1 VDKSSNIYMLIY
13 AAVITIIVAVSLS
26 FLSESLKDI
35 QHKNEQAAMKVE
47 ILHAIG
53 LDTVANPEQ
62 FFDQKIKGIVVNNKG
77 EVLKDKL
84 AIDVN
89 VKAENKKANDDDRL
103 LPLYIYSSPEGSK
116 IYVLP
121 MYGSGL
127 WDDIW
132 GYMAIQGDFNT
143 VFGTSFGHKG
153 ETPGLGGEITTDWFQ
168 KSFAG
173 KQIMDQGNFVSVEV
187 KKGKLDN
194 PDHQVQSITA
204 ATMTSNGVSSM
215 IKDDVADYVP
225 YFDKLKNQNNE

>member
-1 VDKSSNIYMLIY
+1 MDKNSNGYMLFY
-13 AAVITIIVAVSLS
+13 AAIITIIVAVSLS
-26 FLSESLKDI
+26 FLSESLKEK
-35 QHKNEQAAMKVE
+35 QHKNEQAAMKNE
-47 ILHAIG
+47 ILHALG
-53 LDTVANPEQ
+53 LDTLANPEQ
-62 FFDQKIKGIVVNNKG
+62 FFDEKIEGIVVDNKG
-77 EVLKDKL
+77 DVLEGEA

-89 VKAENKKANDDDRL
+89 VKAENKKANDDERL

-173 KQIMDQGNFVSVEV
+173 KQFMDNKSFVSIEV

-194 PDHQVQSITA
+194 PDHQVQAITA
-204 ATMTSNGVSSM
+204 ATMTSNGVTNM
-215 IKDDVADYVP
+215 IKDDLADYLA
-225 YFDKLKNQNNE
+225 YFNKLKKDGNE